1 MRIVFIEK
9 LFPSGDFRFK
19 WDFECSPY
27 SFETV
32 RYSGY
37 SLDKA
42 KRQWRDEY
50 GFKHKKIDFVMI

>member
-1 MRIVFIEK
+1 MKTVFIEK

-19 WDFECSPY
+19 WDSERSLY
-27 SFETV
+27 SFEIM
-32 RYSGY
+32 RYSGF
-37 SLDKA
+37 SLVAA